1 VHFQQLIKSLSE
13 EHCRPNK
20 LPEIISVLEKTP
32 NYEMDVSS
40 AIKDMIGR
48 ENGVVKDVAAAAA
61 VDDLD
66 GFSIQ
71 SEQEDGIGK
80 EYVDDEEEDD
90 DDDFV
95 LV

>member
-1 VHFQQLIKSLSE
+1 MD
-13 EHCRPNK
+13 HCRPNK

-48 ENGVVKDVAAAAA
+48 QGVIKDEATAA
-61 VDDLD
+61 DDLEE
-66 GFSIQ
+66 FSIK
-71 SEQEDGIGK
+71 SEQENGAKQDNA
-80 EYVDDEEEDD
+80 EDDEEDD